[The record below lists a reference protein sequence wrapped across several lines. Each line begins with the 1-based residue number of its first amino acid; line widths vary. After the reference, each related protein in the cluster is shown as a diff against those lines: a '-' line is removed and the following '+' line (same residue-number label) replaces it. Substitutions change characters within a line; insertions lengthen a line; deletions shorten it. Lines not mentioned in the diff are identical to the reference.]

1 MWGGLLNVIT
11 QAQAMRGA
19 GREALGQFSPQNMA
33 QQHAPQGLLDFA
45 EQGQEMFGGGQSQQQ
60 MPMAQGQQQLQQQPW
75 PQQQMPPG
83 LLFDHPA
90 LQHNPAR
97 RFMQR

>member
-1 MWGGLLNVIT
+1 MWGGLLNMVT
-11 QAQAMRGA
+11 QAQALQGA
-19 GREALGQFSPQNMA
+19 GHEAMSQFSPQNMA
-33 QQHAPQGLLDFA
+33 QQYAPQGLLDFA
-45 EQGQEMFGGGQSQQQ
+45 EQGQELFGGGQPQQQ
-60 MPMAQGQQQLQQQPW
+60 MSPAQGQQPQQQQW

>member
-1 MWGGLLNVIT
+1 MWGGLLSMVT
-11 QAQAMRGA
+11 QAQGA
-19 GREALGQFSPQNMA
+19 QAAGAELMGQFSPQNMA
-33 QQHAPQGLLDFA
+33 QQYAPQGLLDFA
-45 EQGQEMFGGGQSQQQ
+45 EQGQELFGGGQPQQQ
-60 MPMAQGQQQLQQQPW
+60 MSPAQGQQPQQQQW